1 MRKKGWIKID
11 HEMGGNLRGVFDSTE
26 IDKILKTGFLKFVNS
41 EEFMNKSP
49 EEFWVDGYE
58 RELRWMILQRNL
70 LVELLENALS
80 RVLGPAENAAFP
92 ERIDIIGEK
101 DGDGYL
107 AVTELEK
114 EFLSF
119 LLNPDAEVLVKWE
132 DLDAYELVLTARP
145 RTPAVDEELET
156 QIKEIKAAYDGKTK
170 DEQLGQLHK
179 DFKKAIDA
187 IRNAREERKH

>member
-1 MRKKGWIKID
+1 
-11 HEMGGNLRGVFDSTE
+11 MGDNLRGVFDSTE
-26 IDKILKTGFLKFVNS
+26 IDKILKTGFLKYINS
-41 EEFMNKSP
+41 KEFLNKP
-49 EEFWVDGYE
+49 PNEFWVDGYE
-58 RELRWMILQRNL
+58 RELRWMILQRTL

-80 RVLGPAENAAFP
+80 RGLGPVENAAFP

-119 LLNPDAEVLVKWE
+119 LLNPDAEPLVKWD
-132 DLDAYELVLTARP
+132 DLDKYELVLTARL
-145 RTPAVDEELET
+145 RTTVGDEDLET
-156 QIKEIKAAYDGKTK
+156 QIKDIKATYDGMTK

-179 DFKKAIDA
+179 DFKKAIDET
-187 IRNAREERKH
+187 RSTHP